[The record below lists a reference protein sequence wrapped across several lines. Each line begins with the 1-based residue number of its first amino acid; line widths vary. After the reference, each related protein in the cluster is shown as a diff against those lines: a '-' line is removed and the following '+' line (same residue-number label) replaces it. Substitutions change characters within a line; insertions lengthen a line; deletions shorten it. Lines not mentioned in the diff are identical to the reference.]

1 MSIEFR
7 LPAVKIFAKEKIGNM
22 YIAVIGAGPAGLL
35 AATEAAKAGANVTL
49 FDKNEK
55 AGKKL
60 YITGKG
66 RCNVTNMRSPGE
78 FLEFVVRNRKFLY
91 GAIYSF
97 SPENTVE
104 LIESNGVKT
113 KVERGNRVFPQSDKA
128 SDITKALVKN
138 AERYG
143 VKFSYNS
150 EISDVS
156 KVNDMFFITSRS
168 GKERFDKVIVACG
181 GMSYP
186 STGSTG
192 DGYAFAKKFG
202 HKIVELRP
210 ALVGLTLK
218 ESVKALQGLSLRN
231 VTATIDGG
239 GVNETRFGEMLFTSS
254 GVSGPIILSLSSF
267 VNRVGNVKDMT
278 LSIDLKP
285 AMSAE
290 ELDKRVLSDFN
301 KNINKRFKNSLD
313 ELLPKSLIPYIIGV
327 TGISPEKPLNS
338 VTKED
343 RAKIVETLK
352 NLKFG
357 VAALGSLNEAVV
369 TSGGVSVSEVN
380 PKTMESKLVHGLYFA
395 GEVLDVD
402 ALTGGFNIQIALS
415 TGFVAGKSAGQGA

>member
-1 MSIEFR
+1 
-7 LPAVKIFAKEKIGNM
+7 M

-35 AATEAAKAGANVTL
+35 AAAEAAKAGANVTL

-66 RCNVTNMRSPGE
+66 RCNVTNMRPPGE
-78 FLEFVVRNRKFLY
+78 FLEFVVRNCKFLY

-150 EISDVS
+150 EITDVS
-156 KVNDMFFITSRS
+156 KENDKFLITSRS

-231 VTATIDGG
+231 VTATISGG
-239 GVNETRFGEMLFTSS
+239 GVNESRFGEMLFTSS

-343 RAKIVETLK
+343 RAKIVDTLK

-369 TSGGVSVSEVN
+369 TSGGVSVAEVN
-380 PKTMESKLVHGLYFA
+380 PKTMESKLVPGLYFA

-415 TGFVAGKSAGQGA
+415 TGFVAGKSAGQGV

>member
-1 MSIEFR
+1 M
-7 LPAVKIFAKEKIGNM
+7 N
-22 YIAVIGAGPAGLL
+22 IAVIGAGPGGLI
-35 AATEAAKAGANVTL
+35 AAAEAAKAGASVTL

-66 RCNVTNMRSPGE
+66 RCNVTNMRSPNE

-97 SPENTVE
+97 SPENTIE

-143 VKFSYNS
+143 VSFSYNS
-150 EISDVS
+150 EITDIS
-156 KVNDMFFITSRS
+156 KVNNEFIITSQN
-168 GKERFDKVIVACG
+168 GKMRFDKVIVACG
-181 GMSYP
+181 GISYP
-186 STGSTG
+186 TTGSTG
-192 DGYAFAKKFG
+192 DGYKFAKKFG
-202 HKIVELRP
+202 HKIVEPRP

-218 ESVKALQGLSLRN
+218 ESVKRLQGLSLKN
-231 VTATIDGG
+231 VTATVSGG
-239 GVNETRFGEMLFTSS
+239 GVNESRFGEMLFTSS
-254 GVSGPIILSLSSF
+254 GASGPIILSLSSYI
-267 VNRVGNVKDMT
+267 NRVGNVKGMT
-278 LSIDLKP
+278 LTVDLKP
-285 AMSAE
+285 AMTDE
-290 ELDKRVLSDFN
+290 ELDKRVLNDFN

-313 ELLPKSLIPYIIGV
+313 ELLPKSLIPYIIEV

-338 VTKED
+338 ITKED
-343 RAKIVETLK
+343 RSKLVHTLK
-352 NLKFG
+352 NLCFG
-357 VAALGSLNEAVV
+357 IASLGSINEAVA
-369 TSGGVSVSEVN
+369 TSGGVNVSEVN
-380 PKTMESKLVHGLYFA
+380 PKTMESKLVPGVYFA

-415 TGFVAGKSAGQGA
+415 TGYVAGKSAGQGV

>member
-1 MSIEFR
+1 MSIWFR
-7 LPAVKIFAKEKIGNM
+7 LTAVKIFAKEKIGNM

-35 AATEAAKAGANVTL
+35 AAAEAAKAGANVTL

-66 RCNVTNMRSPGE
+66 RCNVTNMRPPGE

-218 ESVKALQGLSLRN
+218 ESVKELQGLSLRN

-239 GVNETRFGEMLFTSS
+239 GVNESRFGEMLFTSS

-343 RAKIVETLK
+343 RAKIVDTLK

-369 TSGGVSVSEVN
+369 TSGGVSVAEVN

-415 TGFVAGKSAGQGA
+415 TGFVAGKSAGQGV

>member
-1 MSIEFR
+1 
-7 LPAVKIFAKEKIGNM
+7 M

-35 AATEAAKAGANVTL
+35 AAAEAAKAGASVTL

-66 RCNVTNMRSPGE
+66 RCNVTNMRPPGE

-156 KVNDMFFITSRS
+156 KVDDMFFITSRS

-239 GVNETRFGEMLFTSS
+239 GVNESRFGEMLFTSS

-278 LSIDLKP
+278 LSIALKP

-290 ELDKRVLSDFN
+290 DLDKRVLSDFN

-343 RAKIVETLK
+343 RAKIVDTLK

-369 TSGGVSVSEVN
+369 TSGGISVAEVN

>member
-1 MSIEFR
+1 
-7 LPAVKIFAKEKIGNM
+7 M

-35 AATEAAKAGANVTL
+35 AAAEAAKAGANVTL

-231 VTATIDGG
+231 VTATIDGE
-239 GVNETRFGEMLFTSS
+239 GVNESRFGEMLFTSS

>member
-1 MSIEFR
+1 
-7 LPAVKIFAKEKIGNM
+7 M

-35 AATEAAKAGANVTL
+35 AAAEAAKAGANVTL

-66 RCNVTNMRSPGE
+66 RCNVTNMRSPGV

-156 KVNDMFFITSRS
+156 KVNGMFFITSRS

-239 GVNETRFGEMLFTSS
+239 GVNESRFGEMLFTSS

>member
-1 MSIEFR
+1 
-7 LPAVKIFAKEKIGNM
+7 M

-35 AATEAAKAGANVTL
+35 AAAEAAKAGANVTL

-91 GAIYSF
+91 GTIYSF

-239 GVNETRFGEMLFTSS
+239 GVNESRFGEMLFTSS

-267 VNRVGNVKDMT
+267 VNRVGNVKGMT

>member
-35 AATEAAKAGANVTL
+35 AAAEAAKAGANVTL

-231 VTATIDGG
+231 VTATIDGE
-239 GVNETRFGEMLFTSS
+239 GVNESRFGEMLFTSS

>member
-1 MSIEFR
+1 M
-7 LPAVKIFAKEKIGNM
+7 N
-22 YIAVIGAGPAGLL
+22 IAVIGAGPAGLL
-35 AATEAAKAGANVTL
+35 AAAEAAKASANVTL

-66 RCNVTNMRSPGE
+66 RCNVTNMRPPGE

-239 GVNETRFGEMLFTSS
+239 GANESRFGEMLFTSS

-301 KNINKRFKNSLD
+301 KNINKRFKNSIN

-343 RAKIVETLK
+343 RAKIVDTLK

-369 TSGGVSVSEVN
+369 TSGGVSVAEVN
-380 PKTMESKLVHGLYFA
+380 PKTMESKLVPGLYFA

-415 TGFVAGKSAGQGA
+415 TGFVAGKSAGQGV

>member
-1 MSIEFR
+1 
-7 LPAVKIFAKEKIGNM
+7 M

-35 AATEAAKAGANVTL
+35 AAAEAAKAGANVTL

-66 RCNVTNMRSPGE
+66 RCNVTNMRPPGE

-168 GKERFDKVIVACG
+168 GKEQFDKVIVACG

-239 GVNETRFGEMLFTSS
+239 SVNESRFGEMLFTSS

-415 TGFVAGKSAGQGA
+415 TGFVAGKSAVQGA

>member
-1 MSIEFR
+1 MPIEFR

-35 AATEAAKAGANVTL
+35 AAAEAAKAGANVTL

-104 LIESNGVKT
+104 LIENNGVKT

-239 GVNETRFGEMLFTSS
+239 GVNESRFGEMLFTAS

>member
-1 MSIEFR
+1 
-7 LPAVKIFAKEKIGNM
+7 M

-35 AATEAAKAGANVTL
+35 AAAEAAKAGANVTL

-66 RCNVTNMRSPGE
+66 RCNVTNMRPPGE

-104 LIESNGVKT
+104 LIEGNGVKT

-239 GVNETRFGEMLFTSS
+239 GVNESRFGEMLFTSS

-343 RAKIVETLK
+343 RAKIVDTLK

-369 TSGGVSVSEVN
+369 TSGGVSVAEVN
-380 PKTMESKLVHGLYFA
+380 PKTMESKLVPGLYFA

-415 TGFVAGKSAGQGA
+415 TGFVAGKSAGQGV

>member
-1 MSIEFR
+1 M
-7 LPAVKIFAKEKIGNM
+7 N
-22 YIAVIGAGPAGLL
+22 IAVIGAGPGGLI
-35 AATEAAKAGANVTL
+35 AAAEAAKAGASVTL

-66 RCNVTNMRSPGE
+66 RCNVTNMRSPNE
-78 FLEFVVRNRKFLY
+78 FLEYVVRNRKFLY

-150 EISDVS
+150 EIIDIS
-156 KVNDMFFITSRS
+156 KVNNEFIITSQS
-168 GKERFDKVIVACG
+168 GKMCFDKVIVACG
-181 GMSYP
+181 GISYP
-186 STGSTG
+186 TTGSTG
-192 DGYAFAKKFG
+192 DGYKFAKKFG
-202 HKIVELRP
+202 HKIVKPRP

-218 ESVKALQGLSLRN
+218 ESVKCLQGLSLKN
-231 VTATIDGG
+231 VTANVCGG
-239 GVNETRFGEMLFTSS
+239 GINESRFGEMLFTSS
-254 GVSGPIILSLSSF
+254 GVSGPIILSLSSYI
-267 VNRVGNVKDMT
+267 NRVGNVKDMT
-278 LSIDLKP
+278 LTVDLKP
-285 AMSAE
+285 AMTDE
-290 ELDKRVLSDFN
+290 DLDKRVLNDFN

-313 ELLPKSLIPYIIGV
+313 ELLPKSLIPYIIEV

-338 VTKED
+338 ITKED
-343 RAKIVETLK
+343 RAKLVHTLK
-352 NLKFG
+352 NLRFG
-357 VAALGSLNEAVV
+357 IASLGSINEAVV
-369 TSGGVSVSEVN
+369 TSGGVNVSEVN
-380 PKTMESKLVHGLYFA
+380 PKNMESKIVPGLYFA

-415 TGFVAGKSAGQGA
+415 TGYVAGMNAGQGV

>member
-1 MSIEFR
+1 MSIWFR

-35 AATEAAKAGANVTL
+35 AAAEAAKAGANVTL

-239 GVNETRFGEMLFTSS
+239 GVNESRFGEMLFTSS

-313 ELLPKSLIPYIIGV
+313 ELLPKSLIPYIIDV

-343 RAKIVETLK
+343 RAKIVDTLK

-369 TSGGVSVSEVN
+369 TSGGVSVAEVN
-380 PKTMESKLVHGLYFA
+380 PKTMESKLVPGLYFA

-415 TGFVAGKSAGQGA
+415 TGFVAGKSAGQGV

>member
-1 MSIEFR
+1 M
-7 LPAVKIFAKEKIGNM
+7 N
-22 YIAVIGAGPAGLL
+22 IAVIGAGPGGLI
-35 AATEAAKAGANVTL
+35 AAAEAAKAGASVTL

-66 RCNVTNMRSPGE
+66 RCNVTNMRPPGE
-78 FLEFVVRNRKFLY
+78 FLEFVVRNRKYLY

-143 VKFSYNS
+143 VNFSYNS
-150 EISDVS
+150 EITDIT
-156 KVNDMFFITSRS
+156 KVDNEFLITSRN
-168 GKERFDKVIVACG
+168 GKIRFDKVIIACG
-181 GMSYP
+181 GISYP
-186 STGSTG
+186 TTGSTG
-192 DGYAFAKKFG
+192 DGYVFAKKFG
-202 HKIVELRP
+202 HKIVEPRP

-218 ESVKALQGLSLRN
+218 ESVKKLQGLSLKN
-231 VTATIDGG
+231 VTATISGG
-239 GVNETRFGEMLFTSS
+239 GIDESRFGEMLFTSS
-254 GVSGPIILSLSSF
+254 GVSGPIILSLSSYI
-267 VNRVGNVKDMT
+267 NRVGNLKDMT
-278 LSIDLKP
+278 LTVDLKP
-285 AMSAE
+285 AMTDE
-290 ELDKRVLSDFN
+290 ELDKRVLNDFN

-313 ELLPKSLIPYIIGV
+313 ELLPKSLIPYIIEV

-338 VTKED
+338 ITKED
-343 RAKIVETLK
+343 RSKLVHTLK
-352 NLKFG
+352 NLRFG
-357 VAALGSLNEAVV
+357 IASLGSINEAVV
-369 TSGGVSVSEVN
+369 TSGGVNVSEVN
-380 PKTMESKLVHGLYFA
+380 PKTMESKLVPGVYFA

-415 TGFVAGKSAGQGA
+415 TGYVAGKSAGQGV

>member
-1 MSIEFR
+1 
-7 LPAVKIFAKEKIGNM
+7 M

-35 AATEAAKAGANVTL
+35 AAAEAAKAGANVTL

-66 RCNVTNMRSPGE
+66 RCNVTNMRQPNE

-128 SDITKALVKN
+128 SDITKALVEN

-239 GVNETRFGEMLFTSS
+239 GVNESRFGEMLFTSS

-290 ELDKRVLSDFN
+290 ELDKRVLSDFY

-343 RAKIVETLK
+343 RAKIVDTLK

-369 TSGGVSVSEVN
+369 TSGGVSVAEVN

-415 TGFVAGKSAGQGA
+415 TGFVAGKSAGQGV

>member
-1 MSIEFR
+1 
-7 LPAVKIFAKEKIGNM
+7 M

-35 AATEAAKAGANVTL
+35 AAAEAAKAGANVTL

-239 GVNETRFGEMLFTSS
+239 GVNESRFGEMLFTSS

-369 TSGGVSVSEVN
+369 TSGGVSVAEVN
-380 PKTMESKLVHGLYFA
+380 PKTMESKLVPGLYFA

>member
-1 MSIEFR
+1 
-7 LPAVKIFAKEKIGNM
+7 M

-35 AATEAAKAGANVTL
+35 AAAEAAKAGASVTL

-66 RCNVTNMRSPGE
+66 RCNVTNMRPPGE

-218 ESVKALQGLSLRN
+218 ENVKALQGLSLRN

-239 GVNETRFGEMLFTSS
+239 GVNESRFGEMLFTSS

-343 RAKIVETLK
+343 RAKIVDTLK

-369 TSGGVSVSEVN
+369 TSGGVSVAEVN
-380 PKTMESKLVHGLYFA
+380 PKTMESKLVPGLYFA

-415 TGFVAGKSAGQGA
+415 TGFVAGKSAGQGV

>member
-1 MSIEFR
+1 
-7 LPAVKIFAKEKIGNM
+7 M

-35 AATEAAKAGANVTL
+35 AAAEAAKAGANVTL

-66 RCNVTNMRSPGE
+66 RCNVTNMRQPNE

-218 ESVKALQGLSLRN
+218 ENVKALQGLSLRN

-239 GVNETRFGEMLFTSS
+239 GVNESRFGEMLFTSS

-343 RAKIVETLK
+343 RAKIVDTLK

-357 VAALGSLNEAVV
+357 VATLGSLNEAVV
-369 TSGGVSVSEVN
+369 TSGGVSVAEVN
-380 PKTMESKLVHGLYFA
+380 PKTMESKLVPGLYFA

-415 TGFVAGKSAGQGA
+415 TGFVAGKSAGQGV

>member
-35 AATEAAKAGANVTL
+35 AAAEAAKAGANVTL

-239 GVNETRFGEMLFTSS
+239 GVKESRFGEMLFTSS

-343 RAKIVETLK
+343 RTKIVETLK

>member
-1 MSIEFR
+1 M
-7 LPAVKIFAKEKIGNM
+7 N
-22 YIAVIGAGPAGLL
+22 IAVIGAGPGGLI
-35 AATEAAKAGANVTL
+35 AAAEAAKAGASVTL

-66 RCNVTNMRSPGE
+66 RCNVTNMRPPGE

-143 VKFSYNS
+143 VNFSYNS
-150 EISDVS
+150 EITDVT
-156 KVNDMFFITSRS
+156 KVDNEFIITSRN
-168 GKERFDKVIVACG
+168 GKIRFDKVIIACG
-181 GMSYP
+181 GISYP
-186 STGSTG
+186 TTGSTG
-192 DGYAFAKKFG
+192 DGYVFAKKFG
-202 HKIVELRP
+202 HKIVEPRP

-218 ESVKALQGLSLRN
+218 ESVKTLQGLSLKN
-231 VTATIDGG
+231 VTAAISGG
-239 GVNETRFGEMLFTSS
+239 GIDESRFGEMLFTSS
-254 GVSGPIILSLSSF
+254 GVSGPIILSLSSYI
-267 VNRVGNVKDMT
+267 NRVGNLKDMT
-278 LSIDLKP
+278 LTVDLKP
-285 AMSAE
+285 AMTDE
-290 ELDKRVLSDFN
+290 ELDKRVLNDFN

-313 ELLPKSLIPYIIGV
+313 ELLPKSLIPYIIEV

-338 VTKED
+338 ITKED
-343 RAKIVETLK
+343 RSKLVHTLK
-352 NLKFG
+352 NLRFG
-357 VAALGSLNEAVV
+357 IASLGSINEAVV
-369 TSGGVSVSEVN
+369 TSGGVNVSEVN
-380 PKTMESKLVHGLYFA
+380 PKAMESKLVPGVYFA

-415 TGFVAGKSAGQGA
+415 TGYVAGKSAGQGV

>member
-1 MSIEFR
+1 
-7 LPAVKIFAKEKIGNM
+7 M

-35 AATEAAKAGANVTL
+35 AAAEAAKAGANVTL

-156 KVNDMFFITSRS
+156 KVNGMFFITSRS

-239 GVNETRFGEMLFTSS
+239 GVNESRFGEMLFTSS

>member
-1 MSIEFR
+1 
-7 LPAVKIFAKEKIGNM
+7 M

-35 AATEAAKAGANVTL
+35 AAAEAAKAGANVTL

-128 SDITKALVKN
+128 SEITKAPVKN

-239 GVNETRFGEMLFTSS
+239 GVNESRFGEMLFTSS

-313 ELLPKSLIPYIIGV
+313 ELLPKSLIPYIIDV

-343 RAKIVETLK
+343 RAKIVDTLK

-369 TSGGVSVSEVN
+369 TSGGVSVAEVN
-380 PKTMESKLVHGLYFA
+380 PKTMESKLVPGLYFA

-415 TGFVAGKSAGQGA
+415 TGFVAGKSAGQGV

>member
-1 MSIEFR
+1 
-7 LPAVKIFAKEKIGNM
+7 M

-35 AATEAAKAGANVTL
+35 AAAEAAKAGANVTL

-150 EISDVS
+150 KISDVS
-156 KVNDMFFITSRS
+156 KVNDIFLITSRS
-168 GKERFDKVIVACG
+168 GKELFDKVIVACG

-239 GVNETRFGEMLFTSS
+239 GVNESRFGEMLFTSS

-267 VNRVGNVKDMT
+267 VNRVGNVKNMT

-301 KNINKRFKNSLD
+301 KNINKRFKNSFD

-343 RAKIVETLK
+343 RAKIVDTLK

-369 TSGGVSVSEVN
+369 TSGGVSVAEVN
-380 PKTMESKLVHGLYFA
+380 PKTMESKLVPGLYFA

-415 TGFVAGKSAGQGA
+415 TGFVAGKSAGQGV

>member
-1 MSIEFR
+1 
-7 LPAVKIFAKEKIGNM
+7 M

-35 AATEAAKAGANVTL
+35 AAAEAAKAGANVTL

-104 LIESNGVKT
+104 LIESSGVKT

-218 ESVKALQGLSLRN
+218 ESVKALRGLSLRN

-239 GVNETRFGEMLFTSS
+239 GVNESRFGEMLFTAS

-267 VNRVGNVKDMT
+267 VNRVGNVNDMT

-327 TGISPEKPLNS
+327 TGISSEKPLNS

>member
-1 MSIEFR
+1 
-7 LPAVKIFAKEKIGNM
+7 M

-35 AATEAAKAGANVTL
+35 AAAEAAKAGANVTL

-239 GVNETRFGEMLFTSS
+239 GVNESRFGEMLFTSS

-313 ELLPKSLIPYIIGV
+313 ELLPKSLIPYIIDV

-343 RAKIVETLK
+343 RAKIVDTLK

-369 TSGGVSVSEVN
+369 TSGGVSVAEVN
-380 PKTMESKLVHGLYFA
+380 PKTMESKLVPGLYFA

-415 TGFVAGKSAGQGA
+415 TGFVAGKSAGQGV

>member
-1 MSIEFR
+1 M
-7 LPAVKIFAKEKIGNM
+7 N
-22 YIAVIGAGPAGLL
+22 IAVIGAGPGGLI
-35 AATEAAKAGANVTL
+35 AAAEAAKAGASVTL

-66 RCNVTNMRSPGE
+66 RCNVTNMRPPGE

-143 VKFSYNS
+143 VNFSYNS
-150 EISDVS
+150 EITDIT
-156 KVNDMFFITSRS
+156 KVDNEFLITSRN
-168 GKERFDKVIVACG
+168 GKIRFDKVIIACG
-181 GMSYP
+181 GISYP
-186 STGSTG
+186 TTGSTG
-192 DGYAFAKKFG
+192 DGYVFAKKFG
-202 HKIVELRP
+202 HKIVEPRP

-218 ESVKALQGLSLRN
+218 ESVKKLQGLSLKN
-231 VTATIDGG
+231 VTATISGG
-239 GVNETRFGEMLFTSS
+239 GIDESRFGEMLFTSS
-254 GVSGPIILSLSSF
+254 GVSGPIILSLSSYI
-267 VNRVGNVKDMT
+267 NRVGNLKDMT
-278 LSIDLKP
+278 LTVDLKP
-285 AMSAE
+285 AMTDE
-290 ELDKRVLSDFN
+290 ELDKRVLNDFN

-313 ELLPKSLIPYIIGV
+313 ELLPKSLIPYIIEV

-338 VTKED
+338 ITKED
-343 RAKIVETLK
+343 RSKLVHTLK
-352 NLKFG
+352 NLRFG
-357 VAALGSLNEAVV
+357 IASLGSINEAVV
-369 TSGGVSVSEVN
+369 TSGGVNVSEVN
-380 PKTMESKLVHGLYFA
+380 PKTMESKLVPGVYFA

-415 TGFVAGKSAGQGA
+415 TGYVAGKSAGQGV

>member
-1 MSIEFR
+1 
-7 LPAVKIFAKEKIGNM
+7 M

-35 AATEAAKAGANVTL
+35 AAAEAAKAGASVTL

-66 RCNVTNMRSPGE
+66 RCNVTNMRPPGE

-156 KVNDMFFITSRS
+156 KVDDMFFITSRS

-239 GVNETRFGEMLFTSS
+239 GVNESRFGEMLFTSS

-301 KNINKRFKNSLD
+301 KNINKRFKNSIN

-338 VTKED
+338 VTKDD
-343 RAKIVETLK
+343 RAKIVDTLK

-369 TSGGVSVSEVN
+369 TSGGVSVAEVN
-380 PKTMESKLVHGLYFA
+380 PKTMESKLVPGLYFA

-415 TGFVAGKSAGQGA
+415 TGFVAGKSAGQGV

>member
-1 MSIEFR
+1 
-7 LPAVKIFAKEKIGNM
+7 M

-35 AATEAAKAGANVTL
+35 AAAEAAKAGASVTL

-66 RCNVTNMRSPGE
+66 RCNVTNMRPPGE

-156 KVNDMFFITSRS
+156 KVDDMFFITSRS

-239 GVNETRFGEMLFTSS
+239 GVNESRFGEMLFTSS

-267 VNRVGNVKDMT
+267 VNRVGTVKDMT
-278 LSIDLKP
+278 LSIALKP

-290 ELDKRVLSDFN
+290 DLDKRVLSDFN

-343 RAKIVETLK
+343 RAKIVDTLK

-369 TSGGVSVSEVN
+369 TSGGISVAEVN

>member
-1 MSIEFR
+1 
-7 LPAVKIFAKEKIGNM
+7 M

-35 AATEAAKAGANVTL
+35 AAAEAAKAGANVTL

-192 DGYAFAKKFG
+192 DGYVFAKKFG

-239 GVNETRFGEMLFTSS
+239 GVNESRFGEMLFTSS

-343 RAKIVETLK
+343 RAKIVDTLK

-369 TSGGVSVSEVN
+369 TSGGVSVAEVN
-380 PKTMESKLVHGLYFA
+380 PKTMESKLVPGLYFA

-415 TGFVAGKSAGQGA
+415 TGFVAGKSAGQGV

>member
-7 LPAVKIFAKEKIGNM
+7 LTAVKIFAKEKIGNM

-35 AATEAAKAGANVTL
+35 AAAEAAKAGASVTL

-66 RCNVTNMRSPGE
+66 RCNVTNMRPPGE

-218 ESVKALQGLSLRN
+218 ENVKALQGLSLRN

-239 GVNETRFGEMLFTSS
+239 GVNESRFGEMLFTSS

-343 RAKIVETLK
+343 RAKIVDTFK

-369 TSGGVSVSEVN
+369 TSGGISVSEIN

-415 TGFVAGKSAGQGA
+415 TGFVAGKSAGQGV

>member
-1 MSIEFR
+1 
-7 LPAVKIFAKEKIGNM
+7 M

-35 AATEAAKAGANVTL
+35 AAAEAAKAGANVTL

-66 RCNVTNMRSPGE
+66 RCNVTNMRQPNE

-239 GVNETRFGEMLFTSS
+239 GVNESRFGEMLFTSS

-343 RAKIVETLK
+343 RAKIVDTLK

-369 TSGGVSVSEVN
+369 TSGGVSVAEVN
-380 PKTMESKLVHGLYFA
+380 PKTMESKLVPGLYFA

-415 TGFVAGKSAGQGA
+415 TGFVAGKSAGQGV

>member
-1 MSIEFR
+1 M
-7 LPAVKIFAKEKIGNM
+7 N
-22 YIAVIGAGPAGLL
+22 IAVIGAGPAGLI
-35 AATEAAKAGANVTL
+35 AAAEAAKAGATVTL

-66 RCNVTNMRSPGE
+66 RCNVTNMRPPGE

-113 KVERGNRVFPQSDKA
+113 KIERGNRVFPQSDKA

-143 VKFSYNS
+143 VNFSFNS
-150 EISDVS
+150 EITDIS
-156 KVNDMFFITSRS
+156 KVNNEFIITFQN
-168 GKERFDKVIVACG
+168 GKVRFDKVIVACG
-181 GMSYP
+181 GISYP
-186 STGSTG
+186 TTGSTG
-192 DGYAFAKKFG
+192 DGYVFAKKFG
-202 HKIVELRP
+202 HQIVEPRP

-218 ESVKALQGLSLRN
+218 ESVKKLQGLSLKN
-231 VTATIDGG
+231 VTATISGNG
-239 GVNETRFGEMLFTSS
+239 INESRFGEMLFTSS
-254 GVSGPIILSLSSF
+254 GVSGPIILSLSSYI
-267 VNRVGNVKDMT
+267 NRVGNLKDMT
-278 LSIDLKP
+278 LTIDLKP
-285 AMSAE
+285 AMTDE
-290 ELDKRVLSDFN
+290 ELDKRVLGDFN

-313 ELLPKSLIPYIIGV
+313 ELLPKSLIPYIIEV

-338 VTKED
+338 ITKED
-343 RAKIVETLK
+343 RGDLVHTLK
-352 NLKFG
+352 NLRFG
-357 VAALGSLNEAVV
+357 IASLGSINEAVV
-369 TSGGVSVSEVN
+369 TSGGVCVSEVS
-380 PKTMESKLVHGLYFA
+380 PKTMESKLVSGLYFA

-415 TGFVAGKSAGQGA
+415 TGYVAGKNAGQGV